1 MGVKDGLRGTTSRNW
16 EQTMISYPE
25 LGWPELR
32 PSGGIQHRRHHHRP
46 YLMHRRDS
54 QRQFSQLIG
63 LKTHWIAAT
72 LTCTAWRW
80 TGFPSLKFGLS
91 MLELKTPKRSCLI
104 ILQMRRHES
113 LEQTS
118 PYTFRLPVPA
128 SGTGTN
134 IKSINLINGLPSVRG
149 LKSKETKHWQAATI
163 ALQLLGSKQH
173 IPMKPLLQSYTNQ
186 QCRMVTAIAA
196 IQTMA
201 YHGTLWHTKAGG

>member
-1 MGVKDGLRGTTSRNW
+1 
-16 EQTMISYPE
+16 
-25 LGWPELR
+25 
-32 PSGGIQHRRHHHRP
+32 
-46 YLMHRRDS
+46 
-54 QRQFSQLIG
+54 
-63 LKTHWIAAT
+63 
-72 LTCTAWRW
+72 
-80 TGFPSLKFGLS
+80 

-201 YHGTLWHTKAGG
+201 YQGRWIASFGEAASLPTAR